1 MLCCESVCGRRG
13 QVCKGLKENCVEMAA
28 QNNAWLRLIVEKPF
42 GMDLASSEELAERLG
57 ALFPEEQLYRIDHY
71 LGKEL
76 MQNMLVLRCVRRSGA
91 RSLSGGPLQRLPRV
105 TRARP
110 PPARSSRR
118 AARRF
123 ANQFIQPTW
132 NRNFISNIQICFKE
146 PFGTDGRGGY
156 FDQFGII
163 RDVMQNHLLQAR
175 AATLLLCWRAS
186 PARQARAVLRLA
198 ARQVLALL
206 AMEQPVSLAA
216 DDIRDEKVKVLRSL
230 AAVSADET
238 VLGQYTAAGSQAGYL
253 DDPTVPKGS
262 RTPTFASCI
271 LRIHN
276 ERCADRRGG
285 RAVRAGRAVGRD

>member
-1 MLCCESVCGRRG
+1 MG
-13 QVCKGLKENCVEMAA
+13 A
-28 QNNAWLRLIVEKPF
+28 QCNAWLRLIVEKPF

-76 MQNMLVLRCVRRSGA
+76 MQNMLVLRCARRSCA
-91 RSLSGGPLQRLPRV
+91 SLRV
-105 TRARP
+105 GC
-110 PPARSSRR
+110 PARAMLAQARTLPARCGLR

-175 AATLLLCWRAS
+175 IALLHCSAG
-186 PARQARAVLRLA
+186 AHVRLA
-198 ARQVLALL
+198 LPALRPVGCQVLALL

-230 AAVSADET
+230 AAVSAEET

-276 ERCADRRGG
+276 ERCARAPGGMGMSFACSLRDRSSLTGCGPVPGG
-285 RAVRAGRAVGRD
+285 RACPLS

>member
-1 MLCCESVCGRRG
+1 VRGAQRRT
-13 QVCKGLKENCVEMAA
+13 
-28 QNNAWLRLIVEKPF
+28 
-42 GMDLASSEELAERLG
+42 LA
-57 ALFPEEQLYRIDHY
+57 
-71 LGKEL
+71 
-76 MQNMLVLRCVRRSGA
+76 
-91 RSLSGGPLQRLPRV
+91 QRLPRAALA
-105 TRARP
+105 RARP
-110 PPARSSRR
+110 PPARRGRR

-175 AATLLLCWRAS
+175 VARLRCCAGAPHGLRESRAE
-186 PARQARAVLRLA
+186 PGLA

-206 AMEQPVSLAA
+206 AMEQPVLLAA

-276 ERCADRRGG
+276 ERSAGCREERAVHAGRAAGPDYCRVPGG
-285 RAVRAGRAVGRD
+285 RACRLS